1 MLQYLSV
8 LRERA
13 GRDKPPFEN
22 LGLLYC
28 VPFQAAIPF
37 TKETSLAASLLSDCL
52 KTCRQQ
58 EGTTLPVWDVSLCF
72 PARCN
77 RTGFI
82 SSLALLCLIR
92 SVISLAPLCPP
103 DLTAD
108 RAQPHIYHQL
118 PALTFNIMELDASP
132 FLEMRSPLPHPV
144 CLPCVGLPLTLLT
157 VIFQTLCLHMVL
169 SAAGRPALHQWS
181 SSSCRSQGA
190 GWIVSAAHTVLP
202 GE

>member
-1 MLQYLSV
+1 M
-8 LRERA
+8 
-13 GRDKPPFEN
+13 
-22 LGLLYC
+22 
-28 VPFQAAIPF
+28 QAAGGNHIACVGCILVLPGTMQPHRF
-37 TKETSLAASLLSDCL
+37 YQLSGSPLPYKECNFSCTSL
-52 KTCRQQ
+52 
-58 EGTTLPVWDVSLCF
+58 
-72 PARCN
+72 
-77 RTGFI
+77 
-82 SSLALLCLIR
+82 
-92 SVISLAPLCPP
+92 PP